1 MENTKKKITRFAVVA
16 VVAIVA
22 IFALLNIKVHLEDIH
37 PSEIGWYGPSLQLFG
52 IHYRIEDH
60 HSDETIPDDVAKL
73 YVSAKDYFR
82 AKDAI
87 SRSFAL
93 MGIIDESLYSF
104 AENIGLTEP
113 RQEQQQIE
121 KKNN

>member
-1 MENTKKKITRFAVVA
+1 MKRVTIYDVA
-16 VVAIVA
+16 RQANVSLATVSRVM
-22 IFALLNIKVHLEDIH
+22 NGSDIYT
-37 PSEIGWYGPSLQLFG
+37 PEIGWYGPFLQLNG

-73 YVSAKDYFR
+73 YVSAKDYFK

-121 KKNN
+121 EKNN